1 MHSCYEKL
9 ALHSPS
15 ATRRWRHLNQPLLL
29 PSLVNIVARWVLS
42 HTHVVDPSLC
52 RVRRRRGRFPIVSL
66 VACAMPTIRSSSLRP
81 LSYPTARPLAPV
93 VIPSA
98 SVGRC
103 SVAVSRCRKQSS
115 LAASR
120 RSPASP
126 PLLTRHRVNRMA
138 RPRFC
143 RSVRPN
149 LKRFRNRPQSIPRY
163 FLQKKLR
170 PPLSSKDL
178 PVNAHFVPCI
188 YLSSLERHPHGSQR
202 PKGGHLWNTAMY
214 YPPPLRRATRAL
226 YPLSEKGYLIYLI

>member
-1 MHSCYEKL
+1 
-9 ALHSPS
+9 
-15 ATRRWRHLNQPLLL
+15 
-29 PSLVNIVARWVLS
+29 
-42 HTHVVDPSLC
+42 
-52 RVRRRRGRFPIVSL
+52 
-66 VACAMPTIRSSSLRP
+66 MPTIRSSSLRP

-103 SVAVSRCRKQSS
+103 SVAVSRCRTQSS

-163 FLQKKLR
+163 FLQKKRR

-178 PVNAHFVPCI
+178 PVNSTLRSLHSPLLPRAPSPW
-188 YLSSLERHPHGSQR
+188 LPETKGRASLEHRYV
-202 PKGGHLWNTAMY
+202 LT
-214 YPPPLRRATRAL
+214 PPLIRATRAL
-226 YPLSEKGYLIYLI
+226 YPLSEKGYLIYLIYLIYLGRR